1 MTALMNGSSWASAT
15 YLRNAA
21 TSVGCTICPVV
32 FDQWFLVY
40 VITAA
45 ISVSLSCFQAG
56 IAPLFWPFS
65 STWICLVLSAST
77 TVGEPSSALIGP
89 PPLPVGR
96 WQTAQL
102 AA

>member
-1 MTALMNGSSWASAT
+1 MDPLASAA
-15 YLRNAA
+15 YLRWAA
-21 TSVGCTICPVV
+21 TSVGCTTCPVA
-32 FDQWFLVY
+32 FDQRFFVY
-40 VITAA
+40 VMTAA
-45 ISVSLSCFQAG
+45 ISVSVSCFQAG

-65 STWICLVLSAST
+65 STWISLVLSAST
-77 TVGEPSSALIGP
+77 TIGEPSSDLIGP